1 MFIRSKNFRTIVAL
15 FTALSAPA
23 IAIAQKQPVNEV
35 QVQNQGESDL
45 IDFFDG
51 CKPKVK
57 QSCRT
62 RIVCTGSHTIHG
74 NNARSVQTAMKIASA
89 KANSELS
96 KYLSN
101 KNKVLE
107 DIKILDKTYSKD
119 DSQGV
124 QTNKE
129 LGELTSIVMSTSA
142 EQFLQGVAVIGGRV
156 DMDAAGKGK
165 VTVVV
170 GQGCESV
177 AIAQDMSR
185 KMQQGQAQQSGGVSG
200 VESSDVGGGAG
211 GPQIH
216 YGTPASVIQRPTN
229 DF

>member
-1 MFIRSKNFRTIVAL
+1 MFIRSKIFRILVTILA
-15 FTALSAPA
+15 ALSLPTLAF
-23 IAIAQKQPVNEV
+23 AQKQPANEV
-35 QVQNQGESDL
+35 QVQNQGEADL

-57 QSCRT
+57 QSCQT

-96 KYLSN
+96 KYLGN

-124 QTNKE
+124 QTKQE

-142 EQFLQGVAVIGGRV
+142 EQFLQGVAVIGGKV
-156 DMDAAGKGK
+156 DMTAGK

-170 GQGCESV
+170 GQGCDSV
-177 AIAQDMSR
+177 AIAQGMSR

-200 VESSDVGGGAG
+200 VESTDAGSGVG

-216 YGTPASVIQRPTN
+216 NGAPASVMQRPTN